1 MIKIYFYQNL
11 LRLKFYLLKYFVI
24 DYCFN
29 KPVVMKVVIIILLL
43 CSKKVAAVVAGA
55 TRLNGHE
62 IATTNCPK
70 YNVAKLLEDPGSTQV
85 LCKFFS

>member
-1 MIKIYFYQNL
+1 MYI
-11 LRLKFYLLKYFVI
+11 
-24 DYCFN
+24 
-29 KPVVMKVVIIILLL
+29 PVVMNVVIIILLL

-62 IATTNCPK
+62 IATINCPK

-85 LCKFFS
+85 LCNISYQVNLKIYICKESKKKNEF